1 MPTLSNKVNRK
12 VFVNLKDKIKTF
24 KSLTVS
30 AGFPKDSSE
39 TNSVNEGVTAL
50 DKATRN
56 NFGIGVPE
64 RPFMDIAYATN
75 KSKYRKL
82 ILKALSKIDIL
93 NQTQFLNKLGVEAV
107 NDIQDTIVSLK
118 SPANADSTI
127 ALKGS
132 SNPLIDSGH
141 MRQSVTYQIKKV
153 G

>member
-1 MPTLSNKVNRK
+1 MSNKVNRK
-12 VFVNLKDKIKTF
+12 VVVNLKDKIKTF

-39 TNSVNEGVTAL
+39 TNSTNEGVTAL
-50 DKATRN
+50 EKAVWN

-75 KSKYRKL
+75 KAKYRKL
-82 ILKALSKIDIL
+82 ILKALSRIDTL
-93 NQTQFLNKLGVEAV
+93 NQIKFLNDLGIEAV
-107 NDIQDTIVSLK
+107 GDIQNTLVSLK
-118 SPANADSTI
+118 NPPNAESTI

-132 SNPLIDSGH
+132 NNPLIGKDAH
-141 MRQSVTYQIKKV
+141 MWGSVTYQVKKV